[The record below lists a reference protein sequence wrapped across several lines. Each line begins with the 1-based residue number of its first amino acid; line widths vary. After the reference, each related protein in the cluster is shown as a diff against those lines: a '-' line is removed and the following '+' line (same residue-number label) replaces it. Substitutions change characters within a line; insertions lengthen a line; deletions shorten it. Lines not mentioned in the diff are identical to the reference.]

1 MDLERM
7 LSHLDGVVVAKT
19 IVQLFIIVYAVLW
32 VWSRIIGTQAE
43 RLVKGVIIISLIF
56 LASYFAGFTIITSL
70 LQHLIPVAAMAMV
83 VVFQPEIRRGL
94 GYLGRV
100 KTIRTDLS
108 LADSEQEKLKRD
120 IEQIIAA
127 VKELSRSKTGALIVI
142 EPPEGERDYVSP
154 GTPVKADISMNLL
167 LTIFFHKSPLHDGAV
182 VIRNDKIVA
191 AGVILPMTSN
201 PKLSYR
207 YGTRH
212 RAAIGLSEI
221 YDGLCI
227 VVSEETGS
235 ISAASRGMLVR
246 YQNADELA
254 DPIEYLYHTPEQSD
268 KATTPWQS
276 FLNMF
281 KKGHEPTPSAQDLSE
296 IHHFTDSMSKIPDSM
311 VKPGSAGGSST
322 SMPGSAGGS
331 PASMS
336 GSAGGSPASMP
347 GSAGG
352 SPASHM
358 GYVGGTSSH
367 ESGSATGNSGQSA
380 GILPAS
386 KEDSD
391 SKSSQKQVETA
402 DDIAEYKEESRS
414 LPEPHVLG
422 EVQASRKTA
431 NDVDTLPP
439 ANEVKPRTSFGGKEK
454 RKDRRTNDLPSPMS
468 FEEPEGVH

>member
-32 VWSRIIGTQAE
+32 VWSRIVGTQAE
-43 RLVKGVIIISLIF
+43 RLVKGVIILSVIF

-100 KTIRTDLS
+100 KTLRTDLS

-154 GTPVKADISMNLL
+154 GTPVNASISMNLL

-182 VIRNDKIVA
+182 VIRNDKIIA

-246 YQNADELA
+246 YQNADELS
-254 DPIEYLYHTPEQSD
+254 DPIEYLYHTPDQGAKSV
-268 KATTPWQS
+268 TPWQS

-281 KKGHEPTPSAQDLSE
+281 NKKGNESTQDLSE
-296 IHHFTDSMSKIPDSM
+296 LHHFTDALPTVPESLVKSTDHAKSVPTTSAKTELKSD
-311 VKPGSAGGSST
+311 VKPAAGSAAKSDLK
-322 SMPGSAGGS
+322 AELL
-331 PASMS
+331 A
-336 GSAGGSPASMP
+336 
-347 GSAGG
+347 
-352 SPASHM
+352 
-358 GYVGGTSSH
+358 
-367 ESGSATGNSGQSA
+367 ESKAESNAEP
-380 GILPAS
+380 L
-386 KEDSD
+386 
-391 SKSSQKQVETA
+391 VM
-402 DDIAEYKEESRS
+402 DDPSE
-414 LPEPHVLG
+414 LG
-422 EVQASRKTA
+422 ESQAPRKGA
-431 NDVDTLPP
+431 SEVDTLPP
-439 ANEVKPRTSFGGKEK
+439 ANDLKKGTVVSG
-454 RKDRRTNDLPSPMS
+454 KDRRTPKPERRTNELPGIEPLSL
-468 FEEPEGVH
+468 EEPEGVH

>member
-7 LSHLDGVVVAKT
+7 LAHLDAIVVTKT
-19 IVQLFIIVYAVLW
+19 IIQLFIIVYAVLW
-32 VWSRIIGTQAE
+32 VWSRIVGTQAE
-43 RLVKGVIIISLIF
+43 RLVKGVIILSVIF
-56 LASYFAGFTIITSL
+56 LASYFAGFSIITSL

-100 KTIRTDLS
+100 KTLRTDLS

-154 GTPVKADISMNLL
+154 GTPVNANISMNLL

-254 DPIEYLYHTPEQSD
+254 DPIEYLYHTPEQGS
-268 KATTPWQS
+268 KSITPWQS

-281 KKGHEPTPSAQDLSE
+281 KKGGDASGESTQDLTE
-296 IHHFTDSMSKIPDSM
+296 IHHFTDSHQVVPDSA
-311 VKPGSAGGSST
+311 VSGAAKALAGEKE
-322 SMPGSAGGS
+322 
-331 PASMS
+331 
-336 GSAGGSPASMP
+336 
-347 GSAGG
+347 
-352 SPASHM
+352 
-358 GYVGGTSSH
+358 VLDKVH
-367 ESGSATGNSGQSA
+367 EPT
-380 GILPAS
+380 
-386 KEDSD
+386 KREH
-391 SKSSQKQVETA
+391 
-402 DDIAEYKEESRS
+402 KEEPLNEPISEPIVQDIP
-414 LPEPHVLG
+414 LPRKG
-422 EVQASRKTA
+422 ASEI
-431 NDVDTLPP
+431 DTLPP
-439 ANEVKPRTSFGGKEK
+439 ANEIKKGTALSGKERRQPK
-454 RKDRRTNDLPSPMS
+454 PERRTNDLPSLEPRS
-468 FEEPEGVH
+468 LEEPEGVH

>member
-7 LSHLDGVVVAKT
+7 LAHLDAIVVTKT
-19 IVQLFIIVYAVLW
+19 IIQLFIIVYAVLW
-32 VWSRIIGTQAE
+32 VWSRIVGTQAE
-43 RLVKGVIIISLIF
+43 RLVKGVIILSVIF
-56 LASYFAGFTIITSL
+56 LASYFAGFSIITSL

-100 KTIRTDLS
+100 KTLRTDLS

-154 GTPVKADISMNLL
+154 GTPVNANISMNLL

-246 YQNADELA
+246 YQNADELG
-254 DPIEYLYHTPEQSD
+254 DPIEYLYHTPEQGS
-268 KATTPWQS
+268 KSITPWQS

-281 KKGHEPTPSAQDLSE
+281 KKGGDASGESTQDLSE
-296 IHHFTDSMSKIPDSM
+296 IHHFTDSHQVLPDSA
-311 VKPGSAGGSST
+311 VSGAAKALAGEKEVQDKVHERSKPE
-322 SMPGSAGGS
+322 P
-331 PASMS
+331 
-336 GSAGGSPASMP
+336 
-347 GSAGG
+347 
-352 SPASHM
+352 
-358 GYVGGTSSH
+358 
-367 ESGSATGNSGQSA
+367 
-380 GILPAS
+380 
-386 KEDSD
+386 
-391 SKSSQKQVETA
+391 
-402 DDIAEYKEESRS
+402 KEE
-414 LPEPHVLG
+414 LPDEPISEPIVHDLPTPRKG
-422 EVQASRKTA
+422 ASEI
-431 NDVDTLPP
+431 DTLPP
-439 ANEVKPRTSFGGKEK
+439 ANEIKKGTALSGKDRRQPKPE
-454 RKDRRTNDLPSPMS
+454 RRTNDLPSLEPRS
-468 FEEPEGVH
+468 LEEPEGVH

>member
-32 VWSRIIGTQAE
+32 VWSRIVGTQAE
-43 RLVKGVIIISLIF
+43 RLVKGVIIISMIF
-56 LASYFAGFTIITSL
+56 LVSYFAGFTIITSL

-100 KTIRTDLS
+100 KTLRTDLS

-311 VKPGSAGGSST
+311 VKPGSAGGSPASGIGNAGT
-322 SMPGSAGGS
+322 VPSSAGI
-331 PASMS
+331 A
-336 GSAGGSPASMP
+336 P

-352 SPASHM
+352 SPASHT
-358 GYVGGTSSH
+358 GYVGGSPAH
-367 ESGSATGNSGQSA
+367 ESGNTGTADSSSASHTGTA
-380 GILPAS
+380 GILPANKDDLRNPSSS
-386 KEDSD
+386 KHD
-391 SKSSQKQVETA
+391 ETA
-402 DDIAEYKEESRS
+402 EDIAEYKEEAYS
-414 LPEPHVLG
+414 LPEPHSLG
-422 EVQASRKTA
+422 DVQQARKTA
-431 NDVDTLPP
+431 KDVDTLPP
-439 ANEVKPRTSFGGKEK
+439 ADEAKPRTSFGGKEK

>member
-1 MDLERM
+1 MDLER
-7 LSHLDGVVVAKT
+7 LISHLDGVVVAKT

-212 RAAIGLSEI
+212 RAAIGLSEV

-276 FLNMF
+276 FLSMF
-281 KKGHEPTPSAQDLSE
+281 KKGNESTQDLTE
-296 IHHFTDSMSKIPDSM
+296 IHHFTDSMPTVPEPV
-311 VKPGSAGGSST
+311 VKPTDTRST
-322 SMPGSAGGS
+322 GGS
-331 PASMS
+331 PKPETSDGSVTESAS
-336 GSAGGSPASMP
+336 ASPAKKEKL
-347 GSAGG
+347 
-352 SPASHM
+352 ASKTEQATED
-358 GYVGGTSSH
+358 TSENIS
-367 ESGSATGNSGQSA
+367 EYKDEPPVISE
-380 GILPAS
+380 LPAVGDVQPAH
-386 KEDSD
+386 KG
-391 SKSSQKQVETA
+391 SSE
-402 DDIAEYKEESRS
+402 
-414 LPEPHVLG
+414 
-422 EVQASRKTA
+422 
-431 NDVDTLPP
+431 VDTLPP
-439 ANEVKPRTSFGGKEK
+439 ANEIKPRTTFSGKEK
-454 RKDRRTNDLPSPMS
+454 RKQERRTTDLPSPMP

>member
-1 MDLERM
+1 MDLEKM
-7 LSHLDGVVVAKT
+7 LAHADGIAITKT
-19 IVQLFIIVYAVLW
+19 IIQLFIIVYAVLW
-32 VWSRIIGTQAE
+32 VWSRIVGTQAE
-43 RLVKGVIIISLIF
+43 RLVKGVIILSVIF
-56 LASYFAGFTIITSL
+56 LASYSLGFNIITSL

-100 KTIRTDLS
+100 KTLRTDLS

-120 IEQIIAA
+120 IEQIITA

-154 GTPVKADISMNLL
+154 GTPVNANISMNLL

-254 DPIEYLYHTPEQSD
+254 DPIEYLYHTPDQGAKSI
-268 KATTPWQS
+268 TPWQS
-276 FLNMF
+276 FLNLF
-281 KKGHEPTPSAQDLSE
+281 KKGNESTQDLTA
-296 IHHFTDSMSKIPDSM
+296 IHHFTDGHQAIPDSA
-311 VKPGSAGGSST
+311 VKNLAGDGGEMPPEALAHQEPDKVPLSADPPIARPRKG
-322 SMPGSAGGS
+322 
-331 PASMS
+331 AS
-336 GSAGGSPASMP
+336 
-347 GSAGG
+347 
-352 SPASHM
+352 
-358 GYVGGTSSH
+358 
-367 ESGSATGNSGQSA
+367 E
-380 GILPAS
+380 
-386 KEDSD
+386 
-391 SKSSQKQVETA
+391 
-402 DDIAEYKEESRS
+402 
-414 LPEPHVLG
+414 
-422 EVQASRKTA
+422 
-431 NDVDTLPP
+431 VDTLPP
-439 ANEVKPRTSFGGKEK
+439 ANDMKKSTVFSGPEK
-454 RKDRRTNDLPSPMS
+454 RASKAERRTNDLPAIEPMS
-468 FEEPEGVH
+468 LEEPEGVH

>member
-32 VWSRIIGTQAE
+32 VWSRIVGTQAE
-43 RLVKGVIIISLIF
+43 RLVKGVIILSVIF

-100 KTIRTDLS
+100 KTLRTDLS

-154 GTPVKADISMNLL
+154 GTPVNASISMNLL

-246 YQNADELA
+246 YQNADELS
-254 DPIEYLYHTPEQSD
+254 DPIEYLYHTPDQGAKSV
-268 KATTPWQS
+268 TPWQS

-281 KKGHEPTPSAQDLSE
+281 KKGNEQQQQLQQQQDLSE
-296 IHHFTDSMSKIPDSM
+296 LHHFTDSMSAVPESM
-311 VKPGSAGGSST
+311 VKQQVSRADNKAVQAPGRKADEKTDDKLTPLASRQRSEQTAVQQRSVGDSPADSHDDVAMKTGADAPPMAEPAVLGDVPAARQGSS
-322 SMPGSAGGS
+322 
-331 PASMS
+331 
-336 GSAGGSPASMP
+336 
-347 GSAGG
+347 
-352 SPASHM
+352 
-358 GYVGGTSSH
+358 
-367 ESGSATGNSGQSA
+367 E
-380 GILPAS
+380 
-386 KEDSD
+386 
-391 SKSSQKQVETA
+391 
-402 DDIAEYKEESRS
+402 
-414 LPEPHVLG
+414 
-422 EVQASRKTA
+422 
-431 NDVDTLPP
+431 VDTLPP
-439 ANEVKPRTSFGGKEK
+439 ANDAKKGTTFSGKEK
-454 RKDRRTNDLPSPMS
+454 RKTERRTSDLPSAMS

>member
-7 LSHLDGVVVAKT
+7 LAHLDAIVVTKT
-19 IVQLFIIVYAVLW
+19 IIQLFIIVYAVLW
-32 VWSRIIGTQAE
+32 VWSRIVGTQAE
-43 RLVKGVIIISLIF
+43 RLVKGVIILSVIF
-56 LASYFAGFTIITSL
+56 LASYFAGFSIITSL

-100 KTIRTDLS
+100 KTLRTDLS

-154 GTPVKADISMNLL
+154 GTPVNANISMNLL

-254 DPIEYLYHTPEQSD
+254 DPIEYLYHTPEQGS
-268 KATTPWQS
+268 KSITPWQS

-281 KKGHEPTPSAQDLSE
+281 KKGGDASGESTQDLTE
-296 IHHFTDSMSKIPDSM
+296 IHHFTDSHQVVPDSA
-311 VKPGSAGGSST
+311 VST
-322 SMPGSAGGS
+322 A
-331 PASMS
+331 AKT
-336 GSAGGSPASMP
+336 
-347 GSAGG
+347 
-352 SPASHM
+352 
-358 GYVGGTSSH
+358 VGAEKEHHDKVH
-367 ESGSATGNSGQSA
+367 EQT
-380 GILPAS
+380 
-386 KEDSD
+386 KREH
-391 SKSSQKQVETA
+391 
-402 DDIAEYKEESRS
+402 KEEP
-414 LPEPHVLG
+414 LIEPIS
-422 EVQASRKTA
+422 EPIVQDIPTPRKGAS
-431 NDVDTLPP
+431 DIDTLPP
-439 ANEVKPRTSFGGKEK
+439 ANEIKKGTALSGKERRQPK
-454 RKDRRTNDLPSPMS
+454 PERRTNDLPSLEPRS
-468 FEEPEGVH
+468 LEEPEGVH

>member
-7 LSHLDGVVVAKT
+7 LAHLDAIVVTKT
-19 IVQLFIIVYAVLW
+19 IIQLFIIVYAVLW
-32 VWSRIIGTQAE
+32 VWSRIVGTQAE
-43 RLVKGVIIISLIF
+43 RLVKGVIILSVIF
-56 LASYFAGFTIITSL
+56 LASYFAGFSIITSL

-100 KTIRTDLS
+100 KTLRTDLS

-154 GTPVKADISMNLL
+154 GTPVNANISMNLL

-246 YQNADELA
+246 YQNADELG
-254 DPIEYLYHTPEQSD
+254 DPIEYLYHTPEQGS
-268 KATTPWQS
+268 KSITPWQS

-281 KKGHEPTPSAQDLSE
+281 KKGGESAGASTQDLSE
-296 IHHFTDSMSKIPDSM
+296 IHHFTDSHQVVPDSA
-311 VKPGSAGGSST
+311 VNNAAKASA
-322 SMPGSAGGS
+322 A
-331 PASMS
+331 
-336 GSAGGSPASMP
+336 
-347 GSAGG
+347 
-352 SPASHM
+352 
-358 GYVGGTSSH
+358 
-367 ESGSATGNSGQSA
+367 E
-380 GILPAS
+380 
-386 KEDSD
+386 KEDHD
-391 SKSSQKQVETA
+391 RAHEQTKREH
-402 DDIAEYKEESRS
+402 KEDALIEPISEPIVQD
-414 LPEPHVLG
+414 LPTPRKG
-422 EVQASRKTA
+422 ASE
-431 NDVDTLPP
+431 VDTLPP
-439 ANEVKPRTSFGGKEK
+439 ANEIKKGTALSGKDRRQPKLE
-454 RKDRRTNDLPSPMS
+454 RRTNDLPSLEPRS
-468 FEEPEGVH
+468 LEEPEGVH

>member
-32 VWSRIIGTQAE
+32 VWSRIVGTQAE
-43 RLVKGVIIISLIF
+43 RLVKGVIILSVIF

-100 KTIRTDLS
+100 KTLRTDLS

-154 GTPVKADISMNLL
+154 GTPVNASISMNLL

-221 YDGLCI
+221 YDGLCV

-246 YQNADELA
+246 YQNADELS
-254 DPIEYLYHTPEQSD
+254 DPIEYLYHTPDQGAKSV
-268 KATTPWQS
+268 TPWQS

-281 KKGHEPTPSAQDLSE
+281 NKKGNESTQDLTE
-296 IHHFTDSMSKIPDSM
+296 LHHFTDSLQAVPESL
-311 VKPGSAGGSST
+311 VKAKD
-322 SMPGSAGGS
+322 
-331 PASMS
+331 
-336 GSAGGSPASMP
+336 
-347 GSAGG
+347 
-352 SPASHM
+352 
-358 GYVGGTSSH
+358 GTKQEHKVDTQHGRSDTKSDAKSDLKAELIAELKA
-367 ESGSATGNSGQSA
+367 ESNAEPLTMDDPSVLGQSHA
-380 GILPAS
+380 PRKGAS
-386 KEDSD
+386 
-391 SKSSQKQVETA
+391 
-402 DDIAEYKEESRS
+402 
-414 LPEPHVLG
+414 
-422 EVQASRKTA
+422 
-431 NDVDTLPP
+431 DVDTLPP
-439 ANEVKPRTSFGGKEK
+439 ANDAKKGTVISG
-454 RKDRRTNDLPSPMS
+454 KDRRTPKPERRTNELPGIEPVSL
-468 FEEPEGVH
+468 EEPEGVH